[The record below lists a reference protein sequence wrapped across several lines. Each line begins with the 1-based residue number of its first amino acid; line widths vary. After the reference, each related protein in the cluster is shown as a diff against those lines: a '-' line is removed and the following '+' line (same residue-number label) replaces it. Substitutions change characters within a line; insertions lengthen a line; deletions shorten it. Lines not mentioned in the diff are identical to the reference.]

1 MSAAGTPAPSGH
13 TSHPIAWRAVV
24 PAFLTTTVGMLPGF
38 LLAASAVQI
47 RTDVGLSLTGL
58 GVLIGVFF
66 GTAALVS
73 PSAGQLAERAGW
85 AASLR
90 LAGAFAVISLGG
102 MGLFGRSLLTFAA
115 FLVFGGLASALS
127 QIASNLAVARCVR
140 PEKQGFVFGLRH
152 ASVPASA
159 LLAGLAIPAIALTAG
174 WRWSFFAGVLLAM
187 VAIAA
192 VPQHERTYTLN
203 PPLPTEPSAGK
214 PRPATPLSLLII
226 LSVAVGLGTGGGD
239 TLGGFIVSYSVEAGL
254 TESAAGLMLSLGS
267 LAGLAARVLAGL
279 LIDKRHTADLTSVAG
294 MITAGAIG
302 IMLLNLGGEAG
313 LYGGAMLAFTAAWGW
328 AGLFTFAIVKDNPEA
343 PATASGIT
351 QTGKYIG
358 AALGPPIFGFIA
370 DRVSFTAAWWF
381 STIVLLVAA
390 SLILYV
396 RNQRHR

>member
-1 MSAAGTPAPSGH
+1 
-13 TSHPIAWRAVV
+13 
-24 PAFLTTTVGMLPGF
+24 MLPGF

-47 RTDVGLSLTGL
+47 RSDVGLSLTGL
-58 GVLIGVFF
+58 GLLIGVFF

-73 PSAGQLAERAGW
+73 PTAGQLAERVGW

-90 LAGAFAVISLGG
+90 LAGALAAIGLGG
-102 MGLFGRSLLTFAA
+102 MGLLGNSLLTFAA

-140 PEKQGFVFGLRH
+140 PERQGFVFGLRH

-159 LLAGLAIPAIALTAG
+159 LLAGLAIPSIALTAG
-174 WRWSFFAGVLLAM
+174 WRWSFFAGVLLSL

-192 VPQHERTYTLN
+192 VPHSEQPYTLN
-203 PPLPTEPSAGK
+203 PPLPTGPSEEK
-214 PRPATPLSLLII
+214 PRPATPLALLIL
-226 LSVAVGLGTGGGD
+226 LSIAVGLGTGGGD

-267 LAGLAARVLAGL
+267 LAGLVARVVAGL

-294 MITAGAIG
+294 MITTGAVG

-343 PATASGIT
+343 PAAASGIT

-358 AALGPPIFGFIA
+358 AAAGPPIFGFIA

-381 STIVLLVAA
+381 STVVLLMAA

-396 RNQRHR
+396 RNQRPQ

>member
-1 MSAAGTPAPSGH
+1 MREVGTGGEQNQTPE
-13 TSHPIAWRAVV
+13 IAWRGVV
-24 PAFLTTTVGMLPGF
+24 PAFATTMAGMLPGF

-47 RTDVGLSLTGL
+47 RDDVGLTLTGL
-58 GVLIGVFF
+58 GLLIGVFF

-73 PSAGQLAERAGW
+73 PSAGQLAEQVGW

-90 LAGAFAVISLGG
+90 IAGMFAVAALGG
-102 MGLFGRSLLTFAA
+102 MGWLGSSLLTFSC
-115 FLVFGGLASALS
+115 FLVLGGVASALS

-140 PEKQGFVFGLRH
+140 PQRQGFVFGLRH

-159 LLAGLAIPAIALTAG
+159 LLAGLAVPSIALTAG
-174 WRWSFFAGVLLAM
+174 WRWSFGAGAALALLATLS
-187 VAIAA
+187 
-192 VPQHERTYTLN
+192 VPRNEHLYTLN
-203 PPLPTEPSAGK
+203 AITRRGPGDEKA
-214 PRPATPLSLLII
+214 RPATPLRFLVLLSI
-226 LSVAVGLGTGGGD
+226 AVGLGTGGGD
-239 TLGGFIVSYSVEAGL
+239 TLGAFIVSYSVDSGL
-254 TESAAGLMLSLGS
+254 AENSAALLLAVGS
-267 LAGLAARVLAGL
+267 LAGLLARVIAGR
-279 LIDKRHTADLTSVAG
+279 LIDNRQAADLTTVAG
-294 MITAGAIG
+294 MITAGAVG
-302 IMLLNLGGEAG
+302 ITLLNVGGTAG

-343 PATASGIT
+343 PAAASGIT

-381 STIVLLVAA
+381 STIVLLMAA